1 MRRRARRQKERAMA
15 ADKEKT
21 MRRHFML
28 LALAIIAVLTLLALL
43 FPAAGGA
50 PVGQAARV
58 MPNP

>member
-1 MRRRARRQKERAMA
+1 MA